1 LFIPPDVQDAQG
13 TPCRLCGGKTAL
25 AFHKVLLGKHRAGFY
40 HCAQCE
46 SLQSEQPY
54 WLAEAYSPAVDAI
67 DTGAAQ
73 RVLYSVALTHSV
85 MRMLGCRTAL
95 DFGGGS
101 GLLCRL
107 LRDAG
112 HDAYWYD
119 QYSSPG
125 YATGF
130 TGSPRNTYDLVTSFE
145 VIEHFPNP
153 RGDLEELFS
162 GKPGAVLL
170 MTEIYTG
177 QGEDWTY
184 LAPEEGQHIF
194 FYSPRALAMIG
205 TRLGYHLLICRGFI
219 LFLRAAPTSYQ
230 RWILQKLLRPRII
243 GWIKLVLLAG
253 PGQGAQ
259 RDYDLL
265 SARVSQAAQRD
276 GEQIK

>member
-1 LFIPPDVQDAQG
+1 LFNSPDVHEAHAP
-13 TPCRLCGGKTAL
+13 PCRLCGGGTAL
-25 AFHKVLLGKHRAGFY
+25 AFHKMLLGKHRVGFY
-40 HCAQCE
+40 YCTQCE
-46 SLQSEQPY
+46 SLQTEQPY
-54 WLAEAYSPAVDAI
+54 WLAEAYSSAVDAI

-73 RVLYSVALTHSV
+73 RVLHCVALTHSV
-85 MRMLGCRTAL
+85 MRLLACRTAL

-130 TGSPRNTYDLVTSFE
+130 AGAPANAYDLVTSFE

-153 RGDLEELFS
+153 QRDLQELFS
-162 GKPGAVLL
+162 GNPGAVLL

-177 QGEDWTY
+177 QDEDWTY

-194 FYSPRALAMIG
+194 FYSPKALAMIG
-205 TRLGYHLLICRGFI
+205 ARLGYHLLICRGFI
-219 LFLRAAPTSYQ
+219 LFLHAPPAAYQ
-230 RWILQKLLRPRII
+230 RWILQKLLRPRIL
-243 GWIKLVLLAG
+243 GWIKLILLAG
-253 PGQGAQ
+253 SGQGAI
-259 RDYDLL
+259 RDYEIL
-265 SARVSQAAQRD
+265 SARVSQRHD
-276 GEQIK
+276 GQIK